1 MRRFA
6 SLIIL
11 LASIS
16 GSALDTWAGGS
27 DAALGDRPAP
37 VSQIHSPCS
46 AVAEVEG
53 SPETTHES
61 HASLEEA
68 PTSGGDHHCH
78 IGHCSFV
85 LGKAHIANAV
95 RPADVPFTNRADIL
109 PDDLIS
115 YIPRPPSA
123 PALA

>member
-1 MRRFA
+1 MRHFA

-16 GSALDTWAGGS
+16 GSALDSWAGGS
-27 DAALGDRPAP
+27 DVAFGGRPVPAAR
-37 VSQIHSPCS
+37 VHSACS
-46 AVAEVEG
+46 EVAEVIG
-53 SPETTHES
+53 SSETTHES
-61 HASLEEA
+61 HASVEEA
-68 PTSGGDHHCH
+68 PTPGGDHHCH

-85 LGKAHIANAV
+85 LAKADIANTIL
-95 RPADVPFTNRADIL
+95 PANVPFTNRPDIL

>member
-6 SLIIL
+6 SFIIL

-16 GSALDTWAGGS
+16 GSALDSWAGGS
-27 DAALGDRPAP
+27 DAAFGDRPVPA
-37 VSQIHSPCS
+37 SQVHSACS
-46 AVAEVEG
+46 IVADVDG
-53 SPETTHES
+53 SSETTHES
-61 HASLEEA
+61 HASVEAA
-68 PTSGGDHHCH
+68 PTAGGDHHCH

-85 LGKAHIANAV
+85 LPKADIANAI
-95 RPADVPFTNRADIL
+95 RPTNVPFKNRSGVL